1 MSHSSITNF
10 DGRKKHIKSQVY
22 YDDRIRYGKTIKK
35 FETLNFLLIISH
47 INLSNNETNLD
58 IYYPKTT
65 TALESFRS

>member
-35 FETLNFLLIISH
+35 FETLNFLLIISQ

-58 IYYPKTT
+58 LNHPT